1 MVKIVFTV
9 MLMKKRGNLTIL
21 LPLALSAIFTLLDI
35 FVMKIIT
42 RHFSTNPKFV
52 VLSFLELYLLSALT
66 MLFMKK
72 EEVAV
77 RKI

>member
-1 MVKIVFTV
+1 MP
-9 MLMKKRGNLTIL
+9 LKKRGNLTML
-21 LPLALSAIFTLLDI
+21 LPLVLSTLFTLLDI
-35 FVMKIIT
+35 FVMRIIT

-52 VLSFLELYLLSALT
+52 IVSFLELYMLSAVT

-72 EEVAV
+72 EEVAI